1 MIINVYIARILN
13 LLFIFNK
20 QNTIRFESVYEADVI
35 NYDNSFERKMILVLY
50 VFTIKEMLLSA
61 LLNVKLTLFLIL
73 SLIILCFWILFGRY
87 GALSLF
93 IIFLNGAGTNIYIYQ
108 STYTYSY
115 IDLIICICLDTDAR
129 WRRN

>member
-20 QNTIRFESVYEADVI
+20 QNTILFESVYEADVI

-73 SLIILCFWILFGRY
+73 SLIVLCF
-87 GALSLF
+87 
-93 IIFLNGAGTNIYIYQ
+93 
-108 STYTYSY
+108 
-115 IDLIICICLDTDAR
+115 
-129 WRRN
+129 

>member
-73 SLIILCFWILFGRY
+73 SLIILCF
-87 GALSLF
+87 
-93 IIFLNGAGTNIYIYQ
+93 
-108 STYTYSY
+108 
-115 IDLIICICLDTDAR
+115 
-129 WRRN
+129 